1 MLTIFALGLV
11 ICLAAPFVLLVA
23 VFAGLAA
30 VLSGTAKIF
39 ALVFSGK
46 EILIGAL
53 IGYVVY
59 RLFRRNRVQE

>member
-46 EILIGAL
+46 EN
-53 IGYVVY
+53 
-59 RLFRRNRVQE
+59 RNR

>member
-1 MLTIFALGLV
+1 MKKSIW
-11 ICLAAPFVLLVA
+11 IVLPIIIIAVVLVA

-46 EILIGAL
+46 EILIGVL

-59 RLFRRNRVQE
+59 RIFRRNRVQE